1 MYIGRGTRYMSASKW
16 GNPYVIDIHG
26 SRTEVVNL
34 FEEYFM
40 ANEELRDSVSELY
53 GKKLGCWCAPQQCHG
68 EILHRSAGN
77 LPIYQMI

>member
-53 GKKLGCWCAPQQCHG
+53 GK
-68 EILHRSAGN
+68 N
-77 LPIYQMI
+77 